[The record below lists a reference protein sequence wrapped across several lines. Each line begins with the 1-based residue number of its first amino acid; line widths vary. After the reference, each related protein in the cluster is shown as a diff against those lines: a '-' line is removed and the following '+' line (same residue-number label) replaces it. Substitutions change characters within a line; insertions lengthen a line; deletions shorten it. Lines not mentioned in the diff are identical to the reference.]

1 MGTAPL
7 RVLHIVAGL
16 AISRLGGI
24 ERFGVQ
30 LVQAFDQRRV
40 VPVLCGL
47 WSFDLEDE
55 RYWIRVLAERGVK
68 ALVAAKWRPI
78 HPYRNFWNAVHGIVR
93 RVETPVDIVHSHQEF
108 GDIAAV
114 LLKRPLRART
124 LLRTVHN
131 EREWPRRLWRRWL
144 LTHFLWVFLF
154 DHEFGVSRQV
164 VSNLDT
170 RPIARLVSKR
180 STIAYNALDLTRF
193 TTSMPYT
200 RYQVAA
206 MWQLPP
212 HGTWLISIGRFTEQK
227 GYHILLDALR
237 HVASLHNNVH
247 LVLIG
252 SGPLKDELRTQARQM
267 GLSSIVR
274 FSGIRRDIE
283 RLLPAFDLFVSS
295 SLWEGLPTVVLE
307 AAAAKVPIVATK
319 VSGTVEIL
327 EHGRLGFLVPP
338 GDSLKLAE
346 AILYMLSHPLEAQQM
361 AARAYQHVKGKFSVE
376 QVARKY
382 EQFYE
387 EFL

>member
-1 MGTAPL
+1 MGVTPL

-40 VPVLCGL
+40 IPILCGL
-47 WSFDLEDE
+47 WSFDIEDE
-55 RYWIRVLAERGVK
+55 RRWIRTLAGRGVK
-68 ALVAAKWRPI
+68 AFVATKWRPT
-78 HPYRNFWNAVHGIVR
+78 HPYKNFWNAVNGIVR
-93 RVETPVDIVHSHQEF
+93 HIGAPVDIVHSHQEF

-114 LLKRPLRART
+114 LLKRRLRAQA

-131 EREWPRRLWRRWL
+131 EREWPRRFWRRWL

-164 VSNLDT
+164 VSNLNA
-170 RPIARLVSKR
+170 RPIARLISKQ
-180 STIAYNALDLTRF
+180 STIAYNALDFTRF
-193 TTSMPYT
+193 VTSTPYT
-200 RYQVAA
+200 RHQIAA

-212 HGTWLISIGRFTEQK
+212 HGTWLISVGRFTEQK
-227 GYHILLDALR
+227 GYHVLLDALK
-237 HVASLHNNVH
+237 HVVVRHNNVY

-252 SGPLKDELRTQARQM
+252 SGPLEDRLQTQVRQM
-267 GLSSIVR
+267 GLSSVVYFLGNR
-274 FSGIRRDIE
+274 CDVE
-283 RLLPAFDLFVSS
+283 RLLPSFDLFVSS
-295 SLWEGLPTVVLE
+295 SLWEGLPTVILE
-307 AAAAKVPIVATK
+307 AAAAKVPIVATT

-327 EHGRLGFLVPP
+327 EHGRSGFLVPP
-338 GDSLKLAE
+338 GDSSKLAE
-346 AILYMLSHPLEAQQM
+346 AILYMLSHPLEAQRM
-361 AARAYQHVKGKFSVE
+361 ATRAHQHVKARFSVE
-376 QVARKY
+376 RVAREY